1 LIQAGAVDSVDL
13 LADAMAA
20 MARLSPEELELL
32 RETMPFRP
40 ILQVTDNL
48 ASIAPPTSWVA
59 WLDRTA
65 EPAFADALE
74 IARRGKDEWAIG
86 ASTADPVAVHA
97 LVAALEKV
105 QGDPL
110 AAERTTQA
118 LPYLVAWL
126 QRDKDFPCAAL
137 SPIYGELLTLF
148 ALGSARGA
156 TVYESSQVL
165 VGALLAGGLDQKAY
179 RDLIAD
185 TDEIA
190 GDGFGVDMIY
200 WVLELVEN
208 FMNSATPDADA
219 REAFLHRILGSG
231 PIDWHALM

>member
-1 LIQAGAVDSVDL
+1 
-13 LADAMAA
+13 LA
-20 MARLSPEELELL
+20 
-32 RETMPFRP
+32 
-40 ILQVTDNL
+40 
-48 ASIAPPTSWVA
+48 
-59 WLDRTA
+59 
-65 EPAFADALE
+65 
-74 IARRGKDEWAIG
+74 
-86 ASTADPVAVHA
+86 
-97 LVAALEKV
+97 
-105 QGDPL
+105 
-110 AAERTTQA
+110 
-118 LPYLVAWL
+118 
-126 QRDKDFPCAAL
+126 
-137 SPIYGELLTLF
+137 
-148 ALGSARGA
+148 ARGA

>member
-148 ALGSARGA
+148 ALGARGA